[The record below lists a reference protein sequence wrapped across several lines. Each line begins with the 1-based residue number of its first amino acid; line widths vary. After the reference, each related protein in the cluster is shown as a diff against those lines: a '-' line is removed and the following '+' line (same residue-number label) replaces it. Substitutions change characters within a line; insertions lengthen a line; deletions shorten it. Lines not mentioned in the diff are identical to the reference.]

1 MILTYRFQSIQEVI
15 ELVDW
20 AVGTAFPDV
29 DMRIWNPNYY
39 RVYELNFTEGFDECF
54 DFVFGQGRLF
64 DIILYLCEDFPA
76 VTIEPFCEL
85 IDLVNFFF
93 EKHSK

>member
-1 MILTYRFQSIQEVI
+1 M
-15 ELVDW
+15 DW

-29 DMRIWNPNYY
+29 DMRFLKSYYY
-39 RVYELNFTEGFDECF
+39 RIYTLYTTEGFDECF

-85 IDLVNFFF
+85 IDLVNFFL
-93 EKHSK
+93 EKHSE